1 MFIPV
6 DLNRGLRLKHL
17 VLSRQKITRLVR
29 DFPLGSASSNTRV
42 IPMGTAAALC
52 LSPAL
57 HFEPETSQ
65 FLFQSWW
72 GKTGALSRQHH
83 QATISNSFEI

>member
-57 HFEPETSQ
+57 HFEPENFAVPLSVLVGQ
-65 FLFQSWW
+65 NRRPLSAAPSSNYFKFL
-72 GKTGALSRQHH
+72 
-83 QATISNSFEI
+83 